1 MRFRASPAQALPPV
15 RIPSLICLG
24 LSAALFGTSFAGA
37 PASVKLMSVAEI
49 KPGMRGY
56 GLSVFRGE
64 TPERFDIEVID
75 VLSHFRPDQDLV
87 LIKTP
92 HPLLDHAGSVAGM
105 SGSPVYIDGRLIGA
119 YAYGWAYGKDPIAG
133 VTPIANMLK
142 EIDRPLRPSPF
153 PLSPPLPAAPLARR
167 TNSVPHVRRDAFF
180 ALSRHR
186 DRRTIVPS
194 GFQPAATPLLVG
206 GMSASV
212 AELLRE
218 NLAPLGLSVLEAAG
232 GGQSRNGKGEGQA
245 RYVDGGSIA
254 VTLLRGDIQATAV
267 GTVTHVDGKRILAF
281 GHPMLD
287 AGEARLPTATARVL
301 HVMASQRTS
310 FKMAEALVPLG
321 ALVHDRQSAI
331 VVDTDVAAETIPVS
345 IRIAG
350 VPGLPRDTWQVQAAS
365 HRLLTSSL
373 VLSALSSALSS
384 AVNDMSEMTYRAES
398 VVTLRGY
405 GPQRTIDEGYAP
417 LGVAQASSLSRLR
430 TFDFIDLAFANPFE
444 PVQVQ
449 KVEVTLNVSFG
460 RDVTELV
467 SAQLA
472 EQEVDPGA
480 AARIVLSLRAF
491 GGEVEQRIV
500 EVPLPS
506 SYAGEQI
513 DIEIIPASQA
523 QLEQP
528 VPQSFGDLLQIAR
541 SGLSAKSL
549 AINVQRKG
557 RGVSVASHVLKNLP
571 ASAVDLLSTTRDTAR
586 TPTFT
591 TEERTVLPMGRIM
604 VGQAKLSLEIRKE
617 KR

>member
-1 MRFRASPAQALPPV
+1 
-15 RIPSLICLG
+15 
-24 LSAALFGTSFAGA
+24 
-37 PASVKLMSVAEI
+37 MSVAEI

-75 VLSHFRPDQDLV
+75 VLSNFRPDQDLV

-105 SGSPVYIDGRLIGA
+105 SGSPIYIQDRLIGA
-119 YAYGWAYGKDPIAG
+119 YAYGWAFGKDPIAG
-133 VTPIANMLK
+133 VTPIATMLR

-153 PLSPPLPAAPLARR
+153 PLAPPLPATPLAKARDLA
-167 TNSVPHVRRDAFF
+167 PHERRDAFF

-186 DRRTIVPS
+186 ERRAPSPS

-206 GMSASV
+206 GMSAQV
-212 AELLRE
+212 ADLLRE

-232 GGQSRNGKGEGQA
+232 GGQGRGKSELT

-267 GTVTHVDGKRILAF
+267 GTVTHVDGKRLLAF

-287 AGEARLPTATARVL
+287 AGEARLPTATSRVL

-310 FKMAEALVPLG
+310 FKMAEALTPLG
-321 ALVHDRQSAI
+321 ALIHDRQSAI

-345 IRIAG
+345 IRIKG
-350 VPGLPRDTWQVQAAS
+350 LPGLPRESWQVEAAS

-373 VLSALSSALSS
+373 VLSALSSALS
-384 AVNDMSEMTYRAES
+384 ANINDLSEMTYRAES

-405 GPQRTIDEGYAP
+405 GPQRSIDEGYAP

-430 TFDFIDLAFANPFE
+430 TFDLIDLAFSNPFE
-444 PVQVQ
+444 PAQVQ
-449 KVEVTLNVSFG
+449 RVDVTLEVRVG

-472 EQEVDPGA
+472 EQEIDPGSP
-480 AARIVLSLRAF
+480 ARIVLTLRPF
-491 GGEVEQRIV
+491 GGEPEQRIV

-506 SYAGEQI
+506 TFAGEQI
-513 DIEIIPASQA
+513 DIEILPANQA
-523 QLEQP
+523 RLEQP
-528 VPQSFGDLLQIAR
+528 VPQSLADLLQIAR
-541 SGLSAKSL
+541 SGLSARSL
-549 AINVQRKG
+549 AINVQRRG
-557 RGVSVASHVLKNLP
+557 RGVSVAAHVLKNLP

-591 TEERTVLPMGRIM
+591 TEERTLLPMGRIM
-604 VGQAKLSLEIRKE
+604 TGQAKLSLEIRKE
-617 KR
+617 RR